1 MPDSL
6 RMVAI
11 GIMLYEQMLE
21 AGSEEAVWDEDGEIM
36 LDVDLDA
43 VFLEEVLRIVS
54 SYDFDGCYMTYEFHA
69 EEEDGDEE
77 EDADAD
83 AE

>member
-1 MPDSL
+1 MNDL
-6 RMVAI
+6 RLVAI

-21 AGSEEAVWDEDGEIM
+21 EGSEEAVWDENGEVL

-43 VFLEEVLRIVS
+43 VYLEEVLRIVS
-54 SYDFDGCYMTYEFHA
+54 SYDFSDSTMTYEFHA
-69 EEEDGDEE
+69 VEDDDQDAE

-83 AE
+83 TE

>member
-21 AGSEEAVWDEDGEIM
+21 AGSEEAVWDEDGEVM

-54 SYDFDGCYMTYEFHA
+54 SYDFSDCFMTYEFYA
-69 EEEDGDEE
+69 EDDGDEE
-77 EDADAD
+77 EGADAD